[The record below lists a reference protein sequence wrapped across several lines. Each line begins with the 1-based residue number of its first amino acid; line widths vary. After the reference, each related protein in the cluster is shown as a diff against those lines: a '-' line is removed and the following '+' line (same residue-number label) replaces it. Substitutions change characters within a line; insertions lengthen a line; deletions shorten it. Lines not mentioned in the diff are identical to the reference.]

1 MTPKL
6 LIASGT
12 EPSTEP
18 VTASA
23 GESAAVPQSVAVRQ
37 AEAAPVVEPLGGEAR
52 HSLTAVLGY
61 DLFAESVVMPGRET
75 RESWERRGAHV
86 VCLGCYSG
94 LELVPAGTR
103 TPLIYREGPHRRRH
117 FAHPPGQSPY
127 GDGLRG
133 ESLWHIEAK
142 DRLRQWALTQPGV
155 IAAHC
160 EWTTPNRDRRADVL
174 VELDDGRQLAL
185 EAQRRPLPS
194 DEWHA
199 RRSSYRDQDITDI
212 WLWSTEVQQPHAAT
226 DPQTSIIIDPPHRR
240 LGLIVGRRP
249 RPAFRWYDQDLR
261 DFVPH
266 WPPTPEDTLLVAWAQ
281 IDHWSLQDGSLRPP
295 DSLRR
300 LCDPDLTHITQQAAD
315 ARRER
320 RQQWQHRHTH
330 AETAPQHARRTP
342 TRAAAATW
350 RHPCPEPNRNQHRAA
365 RAAGPR
371 LGHCAAFAE
380 HPWQTSWSRQA
391 STSSAKTPPRSAPGE
406 TA

>member
-1 MTPKL
+1 MTPARSA
-6 LIASGT
+6 ASGT
-12 EPSTEP
+12 GPS
-18 VTASA
+18 TASA
-23 GESAAVPQSVAVRQ
+23 AEPGTAPAAVLAAAPQSVAVLR

-61 DLFAESVVMPGRET
+61 DLIADSVVMPGRET
-75 RESWERRGAHV
+75 RESWERRGAEV

-94 LELVPAGTR
+94 LELMPAGTP

-142 DRLRQWALTQPGV
+142 DLLRQWALTQPGV

-160 EWTTPNRDRRADVL
+160 EWTTPNRERRADIL
-174 VELDDGRQLAL
+174 VELDNGRRLAL
-185 EAQRRPLPS
+185 EAQRRPLPL

-212 WLWSTEVQQPHAAT
+212 WLWSTEVHQPHAAT
-226 DPQTSIIIDPPHRR
+226 DPQTSLIIDPPNRR

-266 WPPTPEDTLLVAWAQ
+266 WPPTPNDTLLVAWAPM
-281 IDHWSLQDGSLRPP
+281 DHWRLLHGSLRPP
-295 DSLRR
+295 DSLRDLR
-300 LCDPDLTHITQQAAD
+300 DPDLTHITREADD

-320 RQQWQHRHTH
+320 RQHWRRRHTH
-330 AETAPQHARRTP
+330 AENRATARKANTYPRRRSRLAPPLPQALNKPNPPVSGSSDRPIQRPLCRVCRTP
-342 TRAAAATW
+342 LADVLVGTGVHILCQTAA
-350 RHPCPEPNRNQHRAA
+350 
-365 RAAGPR
+365 
-371 LGHCAAFAE
+371 
-380 HPWQTSWSRQA
+380 
-391 STSSAKTPPRSAPGE
+391 
-406 TA
+406 